1 MKMLQVEILSE
12 PLPGFGEGQSLA
24 APIKFLCEVLK
35 DDLPLFLYLCIYL
48 FTLLAT
54 VFILSAKY

>member
-12 PLPGFGEGQSLA
+12 PLPGFGEGEILA
-24 APIKFLCEVLK
+24 APIKCLCLVLK

>member
-1 MKMLQVEILSE
+1 MLQVEIFSE
-12 PLPGFGEGQSLA
+12 SLPGFEEGQSLA
-24 APIKFLCEVLK
+24 APIKCLCEVLK
-35 DDLPLFLYLCIYL
+35 DDLPLFLYLCIYF